1 MNIRTYVFAALV
13 MFGCSA
19 TLSAQSGPPPES
31 LRRTITFQNTECEYF
46 VWLPPKFDRNKPYW
60 LLAAIYSPPML
71 NGLQRAIAGAGFD
84 AILISPT
91 FREDDINLTRFPVS
105 SERDFFTQVIKAVR
119 AEYSVRP
126 RILLTGYSRG
136 AQFAHRYAFAH
147 PGEIEALAPLASGT
161 WTTPDGRLL
170 VEEIGEVRDAR
181 KFLSDRQ
188 NAKSIPARLA
198 DLFDPEIAAVA
209 ETKAVKGSE
218 RIPVLVMCGTL
229 DPRLPIAKEFAL
241 SLEAHGYRVSTGWPR
256 TPHVCGPGN
265 PKCGAEFGAEF
276 ALYPTATVDFFQQ
289 VTRSK

>member
-1 MNIRTYVFAALV
+1 MTTTRIAVLAAALLAAHPV
-13 MFGCSA
+13 SG
-19 TLSAQSGPPPES
+19 QSGRPPES
-31 LRRTITFQNTECEYF
+31 LRRTMTFQNAEREYF
-46 VWLPPKFDRNKPYW
+46 VWLPPGFDRNKQYW
-60 LLAAIYSPPML
+60 LLAAIYARPML
-71 NGLQRAIAGAGFD
+71 NILQRAVAAASLD
-84 AILISPT
+84 AIVVSPT
-91 FREDDINLTRFPVS
+91 FREDNINLTRFPVS

-119 AEYSVRP
+119 SEYSVRP

-136 AQFAHRYAFAH
+136 AQFVHRYAFAH

-188 NAKSIPARLA
+188 NAKSVPDRLA
-198 DLFDPEIAAVA
+198 DLFDPEIAAIA
-209 ETKAVKGSE
+209 EIKAVKGSE

-229 DPRLPIAKEFAL
+229 DPRLPIAKEFAG

-265 PKCGAEFGAEF
+265 KQCGAEFGAEF
-276 ALYPTATVDFFQQ
+276 AKYPTSTVEFFQQ